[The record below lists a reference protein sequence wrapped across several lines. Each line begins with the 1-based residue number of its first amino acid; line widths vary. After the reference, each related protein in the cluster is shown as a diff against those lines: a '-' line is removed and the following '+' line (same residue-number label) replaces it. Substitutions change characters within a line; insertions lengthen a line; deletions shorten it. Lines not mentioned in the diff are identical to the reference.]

1 MKTKLLLSFILLITN
16 VANAQLFKVSDQ
28 GAILNNSSTDQRCIL
43 DDKSKLVWEVKLAS
57 KGLQNTINTYTWFD
71 GKTGILNGDYSHNC
85 HWATECNTKNY
96 VKAVNSIKLC
106 QQINWR
112 LPTEAELK
120 TLMLYGDEDLL
131 INQQFFPNTQ
141 LKSYWSSDQLN
152 DDIAIDVPFFYGGSK
167 SADKS
172 FDAYVRLVTNAN

>member
-57 KGLQNTINTYTWFD
+57 KGLQNTQNTYTWFD

-85 HWATECNTKNY
+85 HWASECNTKNY
-96 VKAVNSIKLC
+96 VKNSIVDLFDKSLQQTKDISKDFDKLFE
-106 QQINWR
+106 
-112 LPTEAELK
+112 EAQKLLEK
-120 TLMLYGDEDLL
+120 TLYYFDNPDTNLY
-131 INQQFFPNTQ
+131 
-141 LKSYWSSDQLN
+141 
-152 DDIAIDVPFFYGGSK
+152 A
-167 SADKS
+167 
-172 FDAYVRLVTNAN
+172 